1 MLLTLS
7 FTFNDLGIFFQIIII
22 RLIHGYDIHKQ
33 LFVSLD
39 CKVKPKEIFRVSLI
53 KHQHFCNHKTT
64 TTEEEKTNLQIMSLA
79 EASNWRIK
87 QHQVHSAHYWTKL
100 ENN

>member
-22 RLIHGYDIHKQ
+22 RRIHGYDIHKQ

-53 KHQHFCNHKTT
+53 KHEHFCNHKTT
-64 TTEEEKTNLQIMSLA
+64 TTEEK
-79 EASNWRIK
+79 K
-87 QHQVHSAHYWTKL
+87 KL
-100 ENN
+100 IYKS